1 MTSELQSD
9 RQSVGAS
16 SHDAQSQVRAA
27 PRKSIIPFSA
37 SLLPTGSPFGWTAR
51 DRALYVQ
58 FLTALLMI
66 VIAFCFAAL
75 DGWPFLLDPPE
86 DEAALRTTT
95 KLAVGAMVVWLG
107 FYICTWRWYPRRRTA
122 FSWVLFATI
131 VGHIITGTA
140 VCYAIGPYTAASGLI
155 MVAALL
161 LGMVLLER
169 RSLWIAVI
177 GWFLST
183 FAMHFASKSGAL
195 PFLSLF
201 ESSLAQPDLA
211 KVAAERAAAAALIY
225 IPLAV
230 LMDHLI
236 GVWRQD
242 ERSLYEA
249 AQFDSLTGAYTR
261 GFAMELMQRALL
273 KARGDAKPLA
283 LLMLD
288 LDHFKRINDAHGHA
302 RGDLVLKQ
310 TTQAMQSTLRAG
322 DIVGRFGGEEFVVLL
337 PGADLKQA
345 MGAAERCRAA
355 VEAMRIPDA
364 PYVCIAAS
372 VGVAAFPDH
381 GDDLDRLLK
390 ASDRAMYTA
399 KANGRNRIE
408 AARQAGERGEGGRDV

>member
-1 MTSELQSD
+1 MDSD
-9 RQSVGAS
+9 LHSDPRSVGPS
-16 SHDAQSQVRAA
+16 SHESRSRVRAQ
-27 PRKSIIPFSA
+27 PRKSIIPFGA
-37 SLLPTGSPFGWTAR
+37 SLLPTGSPFGWSAR

-58 FLTALLMI
+58 FLTGLLMVI
-66 VIAFCFAAL
+66 VTFCFAVL
-75 DGWPFLLDPPE
+75 QGWPFLLEPPE

-95 KLAVGAMVVWLG
+95 RLAVGASVFWLG
-107 FYICTWRWYPRRRTA
+107 LYVGTRRWYRGRSTT
-122 FSWVLFATI
+122 FSWLLFGSI
-131 VGHIITGTA
+131 VAHIVTGTA

-169 RSLWIAVI
+169 RALWIAVI
-177 GWFLST
+177 GWFLAM
-183 FAMHFASKSGAL
+183 FAVHFASKSGVL

-201 ESSLAQPDLA
+201 HASLGEPDLA

-242 ERSLYEA
+242 ERSLYAA

-261 GFAMELMQRALL
+261 GFALELMQRAVL
-273 KARGDAKPLA
+273 KARSEANA
-283 LLMLD
+283 LGVLMLD

-310 TTQAMQSTLRAG
+310 TAHAVQSALRTG

-337 PGADLKQA
+337 PGADLAQA

-355 VEAMRIPDA
+355 VEQMKISDA
-364 PYVCIAAS
+364 PYVSVTAS

-381 GDDLDRLLK
+381 GDDLDRLLQ
-390 ASDRAMYTA
+390 ASDRAMYAA
-399 KANGRNRIE
+399 KANGRNRISG
-408 AARQAGERGEGGRDV
+408 ALRQDERRTGIHV